1 MEDDIQLINSSYSN
15 LYNGVHTHTHTHT
28 HIVHWSGG
36 RYESPEGAT

>member
-15 LYNGVHTHTHTHT
+15 PYNGVHTHTHT